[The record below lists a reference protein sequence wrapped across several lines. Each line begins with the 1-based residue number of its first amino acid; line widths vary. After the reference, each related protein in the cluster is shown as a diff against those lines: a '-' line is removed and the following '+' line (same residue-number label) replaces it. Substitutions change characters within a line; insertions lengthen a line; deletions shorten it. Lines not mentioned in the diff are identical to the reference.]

1 MCAGHYFGSG
11 LSLKNAVIQAK
22 KSIFSTLLLL
32 APIGIGLFNPLC
44 GVHKPSFLGIEKES
58 IVEQKQLAFAHFL
71 DQGAQFTFLHL
82 GPPDRLGLTGFA
94 LGAVQIGVAIVF
106 WLRSLPARGQYWL
119 AIGLALILGGALGN
133 AWDRFFDG
141 YVVDYLHFHWGD
153 AYFPAFNVADIAI
166 TTGAC
171 MLIIDALLD
180 SRRRR
185 AAA

>member
-1 MCAGHYFGSG
+1 MTRQFVHEKSALIWIWLSVIVVALDQFTKWYVVGSFELYEIRPVG
-11 LSLKNAVIQAK
+11 
-22 KSIFSTLLLL
+22 
-32 APIGIGLFNPLC
+32 P
-44 GVHKPSFLGIEKES
+44 
-58 IVEQKQLAFAHFL
+58 FL
-71 DQGAQFTFLHL
+71 DLTRLHNEGAAFGILANAGGWQRWFFLVL
-82 GPPDRLGLTGFA
+82 A
-94 LGAVQIGVAIVF
+94 GAIGVAIVL

-119 AIGLALILGGALGN
+119 AIGLALILGGAIGN

-166 TTGAC
+166 TSGAI

-180 SRRRR
+180 GRRRK